1 MTAPAPSGA
10 AYPIVDNAR
19 RRVGDF
25 LRAEMAGGS
34 ALSFVSAYFTIYAC
48 EALSEVLEGASRLRF
63 LYGDPPHR
71 RKPEVPLCGPQLE
84 IDPLVSSTH
93 RANVRYGS
101 HPVEE
106 GVHGVRR
113 SPRLPTR
120 GSAPSSAS
128 WTASSPRRTPIRA
141 PTSPSKRRRSITW
154 STRSTASRRP
164 RSPTFASSASCS
176 RPPVPAAPAT
186 TLRRSAAL
194 PRRAQ
199 YGGSGSTRAALS
211 TGIGRDPFLTG
222 GQDRNSFGSCSVN
235 CGCSSGGRA
244 LPIQGRGRRFES
256 CHPLLPEGRQT
267 PDGRFGR
274 IHLSVA

>member
-10 AYPIVDNAR
+10 ASPIVDNAR

-34 ALSFVSAYFTIYAC
+34 ALSFVSAYFTIYAY

-71 RKPEVPLCGPQLE
+71 RKSEVPLCGPQLE

-113 SPRLPTR
+113 PPRLPTR

-141 PTSPSKRRRSITW
+141 PTSSSRRRRSITW
-154 STRSTASRRP
+154 STRFTAFRRP
-164 RSPTFASSASCS
+164 TSPTSSASCS
-176 RPPVPAAPAT
+176 RPPVPASPAPAT
-186 TLRRSAAL
+186 TLRRSAAHS
-194 PRRAQ
+194 RRAQ

-211 TGIGRDPFLTG
+211 TGHWTK
-222 GQDRNSFGSCSVN
+222 
-235 CGCSSGGRA
+235 
-244 LPIQGRGRRFES
+244 
-256 CHPLLPEGRQT
+256 PLLDRRTGPE
-267 PDGRFGR
+267 
-274 IHLSVA
+274 